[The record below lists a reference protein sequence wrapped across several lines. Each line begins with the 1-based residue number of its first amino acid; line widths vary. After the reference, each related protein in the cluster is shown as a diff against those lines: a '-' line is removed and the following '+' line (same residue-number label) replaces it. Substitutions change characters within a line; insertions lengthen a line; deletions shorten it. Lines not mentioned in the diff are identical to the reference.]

1 MAFHGASCTMQ
12 VPQEKGYVW
21 FTVEETIE
29 ARATS
34 PSSIGKAAGDSV
46 TNFLKCLVDA
56 WGF

>member
-1 MAFHGASCTMQ
+1 MQ